1 MIAVVPCYDPN
12 TQKVK
17 KRQHSKPLINMQSL
31 FTPEYRWL
39 WTFVLMAA
47 LFLPVR
53 RFIWILT
60 VRRAVEKAGEDAVDD
75 AERGR
80 LLRRAGISAGLLCF
94 VFSYFY
100 VHTLFK

>member
-1 MIAVVPCYDPN
+1 
-12 TQKVK
+12 
-17 KRQHSKPLINMQSL
+17 MQSL

-39 WTFVLMAA
+39 WTIALMIA

-53 RFIWILT
+53 RLIWILT
-60 VRRAVEKAGEDAVDD
+60 VRRAVEKMGEDKVDD

-100 VHTLFK
+100 IHSWFK

>member
-1 MIAVVPCYDPN
+1 
-12 TQKVK
+12 
-17 KRQHSKPLINMQSL
+17 MQSL

-39 WTFVLMAA
+39 WTIALMIA

-53 RFIWILT
+53 RLIWILT
-60 VRRAVEKAGEDAVDD
+60 VRRAVEKAGENTVGD

-80 LLRRAGISAGLLCF
+80 LLRRAGISAALLCF

-100 VHTLFK
+100 VHTWFK

>member
-1 MIAVVPCYDPN
+1 
-12 TQKVK
+12 
-17 KRQHSKPLINMQSL
+17 MQSL

-39 WTFVLMAA
+39 WTIALMAA

-53 RFIWILT
+53 RFIWVLT
-60 VRRAVEKAGEDAVDD
+60 VRRAVEKAGEDTVGD

-100 VHTLFK
+100 VHTWFK